1 MAGAEPR
8 VRYLAG
14 FRCPLGGLAAGTA
27 RVLRH
32 GAEVFLCAGSE
43 FVYVYDQEGGL
54 LSAVYQFPGRVWH
67 LELLPLRRALYVL
80 CAREGVYCLPLDR
93 PDRSP
98 RRDAAD
104 GEDGELPSPVI
115 PVGPDACVLPGA
127 GLCTF
132 AVLDDAL
139 VTLEQ
144 GPAQW
149 KVRLLER
156 PCPGQEPRPDA
167 QIGEVELAACA
178 PSAGQPED
186 PRFLPVLC
194 CVSPPGSGAPRGAP
208 PAHGGFVLGEALF
221 GLLFG
226 ADAALLE
233 SAVVLCGLPDGQLC
247 CVVLKALVT
256 SRSAPGDPKALV
268 RILHH
273 LEEPVVFLGAL
284 RTEPRARDTAE
295 DGLAAEDTHADCLVA
310 LGHHGRALAI
320 KAGWNEAGSLVPQ
333 LREYRLPGPALC
345 AACGG
350 GGCLFYST
358 PSDLCVV
365 DLAQGGSR
373 VDPEWPEGAP
383 GGLPPLLCPASLNIC
398 GSVALRASAGPGG
411 GTKLLALSAKGRLM
425 ACSLG
430 LEAEAPGPAR
440 TPRADAGRKIRELL
454 SGIGGVSERVS
465 LLKKALDQ
473 RNEALTSLN
482 EAMSVS
488 CALLSGGGG
497 ARPVSCTTTVAWSR
511 LQLRD
516 VLTATC
522 RLQNDSR
529 FSLDRGWALCV
540 QLLSSCSALDLDA
553 AGAAVTYTIP
563 IPRLGP
569 GSRREVTLPLGPSE
583 DGELDL
589 PLTVSCALFYS
600 LREVVGGVLSPQDP
614 LQAPLLDEGPLAALP
629 EQDGICL
636 PLSRCTVDMLQC
648 LRFPGLPAAAAQAP
662 SLASPSADPV
672 DAFLD
677 SYRGPA
683 GKLAGS
689 ASLRAQYLPPSVASI
704 KVSAELLRAALD
716 NSRTGV
722 SLCCATLQWLL
733 AKNAAA
739 DSVRAQAL
747 SAVQAVAPGG
757 TAVHL
762 LVREVA
768 LTELSPAGPIQA
780 VEIQVECPCLASMC
794 RVHHAI
800 VGRLQAMVTGQA
812 AQGSSPPDLRMQ
824 YLRQIHANHEM
835 LLREVQS
842 LRDQL
847 CTEDEAASSAAA
859 RRLLQ
864 VYGQL
869 REPSLVLL

>member
-32 GAEVFLCAGSE
+32 GAEVVLSTGSE

-67 LELLPLRRALYVL
+67 LALLPLRRALYVL
-80 CAREGVYCLPLDR
+80 CAREGVYCLPLGR
-93 PDRSP
+93 PDRSQ
-98 RRDAAD
+98 RQEAED

-115 PVGPDACVLPGA
+115 PVGPEACVLPGA
-127 GLCTF
+127 GLRSF

-139 VTLEQ
+139 VALEQ

-167 QIGEVELAACA
+167 QIGEVELAACT

-186 PRFLPVLC
+186 PPFLPVLC
-194 CVSPPGSGAPRGAP
+194 CLSPPGSGAPRGAP

-233 SAVVLCGLPDGQLC
+233 SPVVLCGLPDGQLC

-268 RILHH
+268 KILHH

-284 RTEPRARDTAE
+284 RTEPQARDTAE

-320 KAGWNEAGSLVPQ
+320 KAGCSEAGSLVPE
-333 LREYRLPGPALC
+333 LREYCLPGPALC

-358 PSDLCVV
+358 ASDLCVV
-365 DLAQGGSR
+365 DLARGGSR

-398 GSVALRASAGPGG
+398 GSVALCASAGPGG

-430 LEAEAPGPAR
+430 LEAEGPGPAR
-440 TPRADAGRKIRELL
+440 TARADAGRKIRELL
-454 SGIGGVSERVS
+454 SGIGSVSERVC

-473 RNEALTSLN
+473 RNKALTSLN

-488 CALLSGGGG
+488 CALLSGRGS
-497 ARPVSCTTTVAWSR
+497 ARPISCTTTVAWSR

-516 VLTATC
+516 ALTATC
-522 RLQNDSR
+522 LLQNSGH
-529 FSLDRGWALCV
+529 FSLDRGWALCIQV
-540 QLLSSCSALDLDA
+540 RSSSSALDLDA
-553 AGAAVTYTIP
+553 AGSAVTYTMP

-569 GSRREVTLPLGPSE
+569 GSRREVTLPLGPGE

-589 PLTVSCALFYS
+589 PVTVSCALFYS
-600 LREVVGGVLSPQDP
+600 LREVVGGVLSSQDP
-614 LQAPLLDEGPLAALP
+614 LEAPRLDEGPPAMLP

-636 PLSRCTVDMLQC
+636 PLSRHTVDMLQC

-662 SLASPSADPV
+662 SLVGPSADPV
-672 DAFLD
+672 DAFLE

-689 ASLRAQYLPPSVASI
+689 AWLRAQYLPPSVASI
-704 KVSAELLRAALD
+704 QVSAELLRAALD

-733 AKNAAA
+733 AENAAA
-739 DSVRAQAL
+739 GAVRAQAL
-747 SAVQAVAPGG
+747 SAVQGVAPDG
-757 TAVHL
+757 TDVHL

-780 VEIQVECPCLASMC
+780 VEIQVECSSLASMC

-800 VGRLQAMVTGQA
+800 VGRMQTMVTGQA
-812 AQGSSPPDLRMQ
+812 AQGSSPPDLRLQ
-824 YLRQIHANHEM
+824 YLRQIHTNHEM

-847 CTEDEAASSAAA
+847 CTEDEAVSSTAAQ
-859 RRLLQ
+859 RLLQ

-869 REPSLVLL
+869 RNPSLVLL